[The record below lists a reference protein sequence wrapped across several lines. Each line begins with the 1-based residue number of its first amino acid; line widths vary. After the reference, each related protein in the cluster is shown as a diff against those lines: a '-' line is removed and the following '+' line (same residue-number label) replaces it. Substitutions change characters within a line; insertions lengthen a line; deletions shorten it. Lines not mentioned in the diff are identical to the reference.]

1 MVANGIW
8 KKIFGEGIM
17 IGLLTLFAFYI
28 GTTKYSLEV
37 GRTMAFVSLS
47 TLELIHS
54 FNIRSDDTSL
64 FEIGVFK
71 NKYLVGAFL
80 LGFILQASVVL
91 IKPIANIFDVVALDK
106 TQWLYT
112 IIISI
117 LPIVIIEIKKKL
129 HENLFGKR
137 VYNIYTKTA

>member
-1 MVANGIW
+1 
-8 KKIFGEGIM
+8 M